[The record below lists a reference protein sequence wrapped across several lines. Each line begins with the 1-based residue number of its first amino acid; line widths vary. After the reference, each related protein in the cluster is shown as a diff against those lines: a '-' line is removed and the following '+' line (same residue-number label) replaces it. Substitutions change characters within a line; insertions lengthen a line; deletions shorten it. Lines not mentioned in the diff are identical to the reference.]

1 MKEHKNAVKE
11 NNQTTKGERKGK
23 NEQRRTTKITRN
35 K

>member
-11 NNQTTKGERKGK
+11 NNQTTKDGRKGK